1 MKELIVWERFWTRR
15 NGVIAAIGGLY
26 LAQAIPM
33 YAFALAVP
41 AILRKSDVPLSFL
54 GFLGFLLLPWVFKF
68 MWAPLID
75 RFWSKRLGRRRSW
88 LLPSQMLV
96 IGGMVVLSQL
106 NLAVDYWWVFGIGLV
121 VAFASATQDAAADGF
136 SVDHLDVKDR
146 PIGSAIQGAS
156 VGAGVLIG
164 GMGTLLLYD
173 LIGWERA
180 MLVMVVLTTFAAL
193 PVWLLR
199 EKAVDPKTQRQLASL
214 KRFFRKPG
222 IWSVLM
228 LAFVFRCS
236 EGLFKAMEIPFL
248 VDLGFSMTT
257 IGVLSGASGATIG
270 VAGSFLAALAI
281 RRFGVRS
288 CLIGL
293 CIARL
298 ACYLAFVGVALA
310 DGLPPE
316 FAIAAAMADT
326 VIRYVEIVVL
336 YSYFMKW
343 SAGSQSAT
351 DFSVLS
357 SAQLFLYMVS
367 SMVSGLIADALGY
380 VTLFSLAS
388 GLSVLTLIAVMVLL
402 GTRSQAQVSGDALD
416 PSKSNL

>member
-1 MKELIVWERFWTRR
+1 
-15 NGVIAAIGGLY
+15 
-26 LAQAIPM
+26 M

>member
-106 NLAVDYWWVFGIGLV
+106 NLTVDYWWVFGIGLV

-146 PIGSAIQGAS
+146 PLGSAIQGAS

-199 EKAVDPKTQRQLASL
+199 EKPVDPKSRMQLASF

-288 CLIGL
+288 CLICL

-310 DGLPPE
+310 DGLPSE

-402 GTRSQAQVSGDALD
+402 GTRSQVEVSGDALD
-416 PSKSNL
+416 PSKSNF